1 MSTPFTPLLINGQF
15 RPSSGGK
22 SFEVHNPYSGELVG
36 TAASATSQD
45 CKDAVEAAGKA
56 FQSWEKT
63 PLALRRDILLKAADI
78 LVTEKYR
85 KKVHEAL
92 RDETATIDPL
102 LQMLSVE
109 ISSSVLKDT
118 AALINKLKGE
128 TFNSDMPGA
137 YVIGQRRAMGV
148 M

>member
-1 MSTPFTPLLINGQF
+1 MSKPFTPLLVNGQF
-15 RPSSGGK
+15 RPASSGK
-22 SFEVHNPYSGELVG
+22 TFEVHNPYSGELVG

-45 CKDAVEAAGKA
+45 CQDAIEAAGKA
-56 FQSWEKT
+56 FQTWEKT

-78 LVTEKYR
+78 LVTDKYR
-85 KKVHEAL
+85 KKVQEAI

-102 LQMLSVE
+102 LQALSID
-109 ISSSVLKDT
+109 ISGSILKDT
-118 AALINKLKGE
+118 AGLISKLKGE
-128 TFNSDMPGA
+128 SFPSDMPGA